1 MFLEFVGCSSRF
13 ISFKVDG
20 RLPDNKLM
28 VPSKIKRLMQNI
40 TSKILKMLIPH
51 DNPNIPPRRE
61 IYYEISANILHE
73 KYFSQIKRFN
83 YQAKKVCHEAYV

>member
-1 MFLEFVGCSSRF
+1 MNKLLKEFGNFSIEYSNQYSNISFEEKFFEFVRCSSRF

-28 VPSKIKRLMQNI
+28 IPSKIKRLMQNI

-61 IYYEISANILHE
+61 IYY
-73 KYFSQIKRFN
+73 
-83 YQAKKVCHEAYV
+83 

>member
-1 MFLEFVGCSSRF
+1 MKFLEFVGCSSRF

-28 VPSKIKRLMQNI
+28 IPSKIKRLMQNI

-51 DNPNIPPRRE
+51 DNPNIPPKTEMDCE
-61 IYYEISANILHE
+61 ITAIILHE
-73 KYFSQIKRFN
+73 YFSETKRFS
-83 YQAKKVCHEAYV
+83 YLAKKVCHEAYV